1 MSATASISG
10 GLLLLVLGCACGDSR
25 ALQLH
30 AGSRS
35 GQHDTSLARWPW
47 AVRRRAMALR
57 AGGDGEISTEG
68 YTLATSET
76 DGTGGWL
83 QHRSAI
89 DAVGSGPGDD
99 WVGALVATGAL
110 EAATNFVPPGAT
122 LTHKP
127 RVLVLYGSLRASSFS
142 RKLALECARLAEVL
156 GCDVRVFNPAG
167 LPVRDPEIQDVDPKV
182 QELRALSEWSEG
194 HIWVSPE
201 VCPSPHCHAKPSA
214 FSTRRVRGLT
224 FHANPA
230 DAWLRHGLLQEPD

>member
-167 LPVRDPEIQDVDPKV
+167 LPVSGRGVRKCYLDILPHHRHLASVSAGARSGDPGRGSEGPRGMHRDPLI
-182 QELRALSEWSEG
+182 
-194 HIWVSPE
+194 
-201 VCPSPHCHAKPSA
+201 CH
-214 FSTRRVRGLT
+214 R
-224 FHANPA
+224 
-230 DAWLRHGLLQEPD
+230 